1 VLKIS
6 ANDGIRNDHFVTL
19 VLINARYR
27 GLLVAPIPMYAS
39 MFRANYERAAV
50 LRQFDFTTLRLRIVL
65 FEHKHPINQDRR
77 AAKTM
82 MDDVSYKVEEME
94 TDCFCV
100 RKVTIS

>member
-1 VLKIS
+1 MTI
-6 ANDGIRNDHFVTL
+6 
-19 VLINARYR
+19 
-27 GLLVAPIPMYAS
+27 LLLWCLLTRDIVGFWSRAIPMYAS

>member
-1 VLKIS
+1 
-6 ANDGIRNDHFVTL
+6 
-19 VLINARYR
+19 
-27 GLLVAPIPMYAS
+27 

-65 FEHKHPINQDRR
+65 FEHKHPINQDRQ

-82 MDDVSYKVEEME
+82 MDHVGYKVEEME